1 MHQGSCLCG
10 GVRYTIEGSLRRI
23 MHCHCRQCR
32 KAHGAAFA
40 TYVTVG
46 RARFHLVSGADLV
59 RTFASSEPVLRS
71 FCGRCGSSLFWADSR
86 APEVIDVALGTL
98 DDEPEN
104 PPFCHVFV
112 GSRAGWVGIHDDL
125 PQYPENAPSVP
136 EPDR

>member
-1 MHQGSCLCG
+1 M
-10 GVRYTIEGSLRRI
+10 

-46 RARFHLVSGADLV
+46 RARFHLVSGAELV

-71 FCGRCGSSLFWADSR
+71 FCARCGSSLFWDDRS
-86 APEVIDVALGTL
+86 APETIDVALGTL

-104 PPFCHVFV
+104 GPFCHVFV
-112 GSRAGWVGIHDDL
+112 GSKAGWVGIHDDL
-125 PQYPENAPSVP
+125 PQYSEKAPK
-136 EPDR
+136 EPKPDA